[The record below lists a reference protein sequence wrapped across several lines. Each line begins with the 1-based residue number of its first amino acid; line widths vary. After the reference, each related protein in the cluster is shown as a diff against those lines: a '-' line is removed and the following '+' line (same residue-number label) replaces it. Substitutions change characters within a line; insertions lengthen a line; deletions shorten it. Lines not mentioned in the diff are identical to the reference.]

1 MPNINAFRPV
11 VHEKIFIHIFL
22 ILPLIG
28 PQKGPIPLFEQ
39 IWISIP
45 QACFPPS
52 LVAIGQVVR
61 EKLFKGKS

>member
-11 VHEKIFIHIFL
+11 IHEKKIFIHIFL

-28 PQKGPIPLFEQ
+28 PQKRPTPLFEQ

-45 QACFPPS
+45 
-52 LVAIGQVVR
+52 
-61 EKLFKGKS
+61 